1 MSAMIYYDELLY
13 LFLYI
18 CLLSVVIACMLVSG
32 IILIW
37 CIGKIRGNKDER

>member
-18 CLLSVVIACMLVSG
+18 CLSSVVIACMLASG
-32 IILIW
+32 VILIW
-37 CIGKIRGNKDER
+37 CINKIKERKDE